1 MAGENIMKITS
12 IDYLRRLN
20 LGNYEHEELKASAL
34 IGENDSAEICFIAL
48 KEFVENSLGIVKET
62 KEQFPLPIVKE
73 EPKIE
78 ETKAEET
85 KAKEVKVEEEV
96 KKKKER
102 KPEIE
107 KKPVKKI
114 SKATMYDRVLETHKS
129 LIGAFLDTKYPK
141 WRKNELIKKATQ
153 ASKDL
158 NGIEFLDENGEM
170 LESFKIKFCEIMDS

>member
-1 MAGENIMKITS
+1 MKITS

-20 LGNYEHEELKASAL
+20 LGNYEYEELKASAL
-34 IGENDSAEICFIAL
+34 VGENDSAEICFIAL

-62 KEQFPLPIVKE
+62 KEQLPLPIVKE
-73 EPKIE
+73 EPKI
-78 ETKAEET
+78 EET

-102 KPEIE
+102 KSVAET
-107 KKPVKKI
+107 KPVKKI

-153 ASKDL
+153 ASKNL